1 MLRINDHTQI
11 PLSEIEFTAVR
22 AQGPGGQHV
31 NKTNSAV
38 HLRFDVTASSLP
50 DVAKQKILALP
61 DRRLTG
67 EGVIIIKSQSSTSQH
82 RNKQAALARLAEM
95 LTTALKPIKRRRPT
109 KPTYGAIKRRLK
121 AKTIRS
127 GVKQNRRRPSGQE
140 D

>member
-31 NKTNSAV
+31 NKTNSAI
-38 HLRFDVTASSLP
+38 HLRFDVKASSLS
-50 DVAKQKILALP
+50 DVAQRKILAIS
-61 DRRLTG
+61 DHRITDA
-67 EGVIIIKSQSSTSQH
+67 GVIIIKSQSTSSQL

-95 LTTALKPIKRRRPT
+95 LATALKPVKRRRPT
-109 KPTYGAIKRRLK
+109 KPTYGAVKRRLK
-121 AKTIRS
+121 KKTQRS
-127 GVKQNRRRPSGQE
+127 QIKTTRKKPGRE

>member
-1 MLRINDHTQI
+1 MLRINDHTRI
-11 PLSEIEFTAVR
+11 ALSEIEFTAVR

-50 DVAKQKILALP
+50 DAAKQKILAIS
-61 DRRLTG
+61 DRRLTDG
-67 EGVIIIKSQSSTSQH
+67 GLIIIKSQSTTSQM

-95 LTTALKPIKRRRPT
+95 LADALKVRKKRRPT
-109 KPTYGAIKRRLK
+109 KPSKGAVRRRLQK
-121 AKTIRS
+121 KTQRGQI
-127 GVKQNRRRPSGQE
+127 KTTRRKPSRE